1 MKINPKAKLWL
12 VISVATI
19 LLLVGLTI
27 TMDNRRTNLWLSEFP
42 SQTIYQFPP
51 NFLWGA
57 ASAAQHVETQQNT
70 DWTAFELDAVENG
83 RSGTGELPGVAL
95 SGHIKDIDKYSA
107 VVRTKKT
114 NYDEMFDVDL
124 SLAKAMGH
132 NAYRFSI
139 SWARLFPNQ
148 DMLLSLIHI

>member
-1 MKINPKAKLWL
+1 M
-12 VISVATI
+12 
-19 LLLVGLTI
+19 
-27 TMDNRRTNLWLSEFP
+27 
-42 SQTIYQFPP
+42 
-51 NFLWGA
+51 
-57 ASAAQHVETQQNT
+57 
-70 DWTAFELDAVENG
+70 
-83 RSGTGELPGVAL
+83 PGVAL

-139 SWARLFPNQ
+139 SWARLFPHQ
-148 DMLLSLIHI
+148 DMLSPDPAGVDYYRNILASLKKHKITPIVSLFHFSTPEWFWFEKNGKRLGTRRCYRIILEIRVLGRRELWHRNQSLVYLK